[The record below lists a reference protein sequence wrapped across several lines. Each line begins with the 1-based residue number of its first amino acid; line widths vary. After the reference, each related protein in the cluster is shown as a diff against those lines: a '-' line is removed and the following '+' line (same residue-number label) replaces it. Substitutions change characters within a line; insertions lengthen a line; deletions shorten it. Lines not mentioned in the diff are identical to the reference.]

1 MSVGG
6 SRCAGC
12 SGFDCVQHGGVV
24 ANRPVFDDQAVR
36 EPEDVNLRPGD
47 EVAIDR
53 QAFESREAVAD
64 VSAVGCEPDD
74 YDVI

>member
-1 MSVGG
+1 
-6 SRCAGC
+6 
-12 SGFDCVQHGGVV
+12 
-24 ANRPVFDDQAVR
+24 VFDDQAVR